1 MDEIVISIIVPTLNE
16 EKCIEHLLKSLE
28 TQTFPD
34 FEVILVDGGSK
45 DQTLQKADKYKFNTK
60 TVTLDGAGEF
70 YSRDFGA
77 SLAQGPILLFTCADV
92 IFPQDLLER
101 VYKKFEEDEELIAL
115 GGPHIPYNGPLV
127 GKIEYTAF
135 NIFRYLTAKLRYAFH
150 CGTNFFAVRK
160 HFFDKVGGFGIEAID
175 ADGIPATKIA
185 DYFGFSKAKFSFDTQ
200 VFIST
205 RRIEKMGFLGFN
217 KHYFSYCWGMFLP
230 HPIRWHPKISSLI
243 QRTSEKLRKRHLEL
257 HRATNV

>member
-1 MDEIVISIIVPTLNE
+1 MNKTAISIIVPTLNE
-16 EKCIEHLLKSLE
+16 EKYIEYLLKSLE
-28 TQTFPD
+28 RQTFSN
-34 FEVILVDGGSK
+34 FEVVFVDGGSK
-45 DQTLQKADKYKFNTK
+45 DKTLQKVGKYKLDTK

-77 SLAQGPILLFTCADV
+77 SLAKGSILLFTCADI
-92 IFPQDLLER
+92 IFPRDLLER
-101 VYKKFEEDEELIAL
+101 VYKKFEEYEELIAL
-115 GGPHIPYNGPLV
+115 GGPHIPYDGPLV

-135 NIFRYLTAKLRYAFH
+135 SIFRYLTAKLHYAFH

-160 HFFDKVGGFGIEAID
+160 HFFKKVGGFGIEAID

-185 DYFGFSKAKFSFDTQ
+185 DHFGFSRVRFSFDTH

-217 KHYFSYCWGMFLP
+217 KHYLSYCWGMFLP
-230 HPIRWHPKISSLI
+230 HPIRWHPKVTLLI
-243 QRTSEKLRKRHLEL
+243 QRTSEKLRKKHLEL